1 MAKIESIRFNGRT
14 TSEVRKQYRQWYEDN
29 RAKISFVDEHEIKGC
44 AWKRV
49 GPTSAIRPRRRQYN
63 AGRIRTSDDAG
74 DEGGSS
80 ASAPKAASAG
90 RVPLERGYGRRDS
103 VLAALY
109 RASGFDCR
117 RRHALQHVADLH

>member
-1 MAKIESIRFNGRT
+1 MAEIESIRL
-14 TSEVRKQYRQWYEDN
+14 
-29 RAKISFVDEHEIKGC
+29 
-44 AWKRV
+44 
-49 GPTSAIRPRRRQYN
+49 
-63 AGRIRTSDDAG
+63 RIRTSDDAG

-117 RRHALQHVADLH
+117 RRHALQMLQICIDYPLS